1 MIKKTAVLTRAGFL
15 PVAAALTLMCSS
27 AARAEEPSASANSS
41 ATAAGQKPD
50 GATAATNSAVSTSDK
65 GANASVTSDEK
76 KPEQTDHKAT
86 AAADKDKT
94 PGAVAAQVPEP
105 LPQKPAGAADKTAVA
120 TDKDTA
126 SKDKTPDTVTA
137 KVPESQPQKPA
148 DSAQKTTATAAKD
161 KSDSDTSAKDTSAKD
176 TSAKD
181 TSAKDKAQTGA
192 ATANLVEPQPEK
204 SAQPAAKEDTTSN
217 KEPAQTKSGA
227 ASGTKVPDAT
237 AALPAASSGSASAGV
252 ADAVLPPADPI
263 VATVREKL
271 PKALKGASEEETAAL
286 VAFYDNLNG
295 SAIWVS
301 TDGLTAKGKA
311 VVKEL
316 GRADDWGL
324 SAADFRVPQLTSGT
338 LSPEAAADAE
348 IEVAR
353 AVLKYAR
360 YARGGRINPASISV
374 IFDVS
379 PTLIPPKRVLA
390 DITILDAPDAY
401 LRSLHPKH
409 AQFELLRQALLKA
422 RGSTEKEEEA
432 PAEDPALAVKLPP
445 GSVIKPGGTD
455 QQVAL
460 LRQRLKV
467 AVEDKAKENVYDA
480 KLQEAVREFQRA
492 NNLRPDAVIGN
503 NTRAVLNG
511 QPKPEPVTADS
522 KIERILVNME
532 RWRWLPEDLGKLYVW
547 DNVPEALTRI
557 VKDGKIIHTDKLVV
571 GQPTWPTPSF
581 SADMKTVVFHPTWGV
596 PDGIKAKELAPLLRK
611 SSGGGIFGLF
621 GGGYSADA
629 VLDAYQLHAYVNG
642 HQVDANSIDWSS
654 IDIRSV
660 AFQQPPG
667 PKNPLG
673 NVKFMFPNKHD
684 VYMHDTPEHELFSR
698 SFRALSHGCM
708 RVQDPRRFA
717 EIILGEDKGWSPE
730 KVRGMFAGGSQDVPL
745 DTHIPVHVTYL
756 TMRVDENGKL
766 QTYGDFY
773 GLDGRTAAA
782 LTGKAVR
789 FEQPAIQDDVVA
801 SGDGSGDDAPL
812 SGPPGQR
819 RAGAHKKQY
828 GAATLSDAITGLFSP

>member
-1 MIKKTAVLTRAGFL
+1 M
-15 PVAAALTLMCSS
+15 
-27 AARAEEPSASANSS
+27 
-41 ATAAGQKPD
+41 
-50 GATAATNSAVSTSDK
+50 
-65 GANASVTSDEK
+65 
-76 KPEQTDHKAT
+76 
-86 AAADKDKT
+86 
-94 PGAVAAQVPEP
+94 
-105 LPQKPAGAADKTAVA
+105 
-120 TDKDTA
+120 
-126 SKDKTPDTVTA
+126 
-137 KVPESQPQKPA
+137 
-148 DSAQKTTATAAKD
+148 
-161 KSDSDTSAKDTSAKD
+161 
-176 TSAKD
+176 
-181 TSAKDKAQTGA
+181 
-192 ATANLVEPQPEK
+192 
-204 SAQPAAKEDTTSN
+204 
-217 KEPAQTKSGA
+217 
-227 ASGTKVPDAT
+227 
-237 AALPAASSGSASAGV
+237 
-252 ADAVLPPADPI
+252 
-263 VATVREKL
+263 
-271 PKALKGASEEETAAL
+271 
-286 VAFYDNLNG
+286 
-295 SAIWVS
+295 
-301 TDGLTAKGKA
+301 
-311 VVKEL
+311 
-316 GRADDWGL
+316 
-324 SAADFRVPQLTSGT
+324 
-338 LSPEAAADAE
+338 
-348 IEVAR
+348 
-353 AVLKYAR
+353 
-360 YARGGRINPASISV
+360 
-374 IFDVS
+374 
-379 PTLIPPKRVLA
+379 
-390 DITILDAPDAY
+390 
-401 LRSLHPKH
+401 
-409 AQFELLRQALLKA
+409 
-422 RGSTEKEEEA
+422 
-432 PAEDPALAVKLPP
+432 PP
-445 GSVIKPGGTD
+445 GGVIKPGGTD

-467 AVEDKAKENVYDA
+467 AAEDKAKENVYDA

-511 QPKPEPVTADS
+511 QPKPEPVTANS

-801 SGDGSGDDAPL
+801 SG
-812 SGPPGQR
+812 R
-819 RAGAHKKQY
+819 RAPATTRLFWGRRASAERARKKQY
-828 GAATLSDAITGLFSP
+828 GARRRSPMPSRGCSRPNRISRVPELRARTSSPSLSAARFRSAGKSSAIHQLSNSASTCADLRPGRHPECYDVGAAHGQRRRMPSLGRRTRRARAALSGRSPERAQSISAPSTKVSRAVAVEKCLRFPLAGRRIESGLASGHVGEPIGFRSRKAQALLQASGVVRLARSRARRGAARGRAHERASPRSLRDGASRSTSTGMPSSGAASSASRMARAASTAPGAAKQPQELGADALARKPGEPGFLRDRGCETFGVRGRPVAVLGEKAEEAQDAQVVLADALRWHRR

>member
-1 MIKKTAVLTRAGFL
+1 MRG
-15 PVAAALTLMCSS
+15 
-27 AARAEEPSASANSS
+27 EEA
-41 ATAAGQKPD
+41 
-50 GATAATNSAVSTSDK
+50 
-65 GANASVTSDEK
+65 
-76 KPEQTDHKAT
+76 
-86 AAADKDKT
+86 
-94 PGAVAAQVPEP
+94 
-105 LPQKPAGAADKTAVA
+105 
-120 TDKDTA
+120 
-126 SKDKTPDTVTA
+126 
-137 KVPESQPQKPA
+137 
-148 DSAQKTTATAAKD
+148 
-161 KSDSDTSAKDTSAKD
+161 
-176 TSAKD
+176 
-181 TSAKDKAQTGA
+181 
-192 ATANLVEPQPEK
+192 
-204 SAQPAAKEDTTSN
+204 
-217 KEPAQTKSGA
+217 
-227 ASGTKVPDAT
+227 
-237 AALPAASSGSASAGV
+237 
-252 ADAVLPPADPI
+252 
-263 VATVREKL
+263 
-271 PKALKGASEEETAAL
+271 AAL
-286 VAFYDNLNG
+286 VAFYDTLNG
-295 SAIWVS
+295 PAIWVS
-301 TDGLTAKGKA
+301 TNGLTAKGKA
-311 VVKEL
+311 VVKEI
-316 GRADDWGL
+316 GNADDWGL
-324 SAADFRVPQLTSGT
+324 PAADFHVPKLTTGT

-348 IEVAR
+348 IEVAL

-360 YARGGRINPASISV
+360 YARGGRINPASISP

-422 RGSTEKEEEA
+422 RGSSGKEEEA
-432 PAEDPALAVKLPP
+432 PNEDPALAVKLPP
-445 GSVIKPGGTD
+445 GGVIKPGGTD
-455 QQVAL
+455 PQVAL

-467 AVEDKAKENVYDA
+467 PSDDKTKENVYDA
-480 KLQEAVREFQRA
+480 KLQEAVRQFQRA

-511 QPKPEPVTADS
+511 QPKPEPVTADA

-557 VKDGKIIHTDKLVV
+557 VKDGKIIHTDKIVV

-629 VLDAYQLHAYVNG
+629 VLDAYQLHASING
-642 HQVDANSIDWSS
+642 HQVDANSIDWNS

-673 NVKFMFPNKHD
+673 NVKFIFPNKHD
-684 VYMHDTPEHELFSR
+684 VYMHDTPEHDLFSR

-717 EIILGEDKGWSPE
+717 EIILGEDKGWSVE
-730 KVRGMFAGGSQDVPL
+730 KVRSMFNGGSVDVPL

-782 LTGKAVR
+782 LTGKAVH
-789 FEQPAIQDDVVA
+789 FNQPAIQDDVVA

-828 GAATLSDAITGLFSP
+828 GASNLADAISGLFSP

>member
-27 AARAEEPSASANSS
+27 AARTEEPSASAKSS
-41 ATAAGQKPD
+41 ATAAAQKPD
-50 GATAATNSAVSTSDK
+50 GTTAATNSAAITRDKSASTS
-65 GANASVTSDEK
+65 AASDEK
-76 KPEQTDHKAT
+76 KPEHAGDEAT
-86 AAADKDKT
+86 AAANKDKSDKDKAADKT
-94 PGAVAAQVPEP
+94 PGTITAKGAEP
-105 LPQKPAGAADKTAVA
+105 QPKASSGAPDKTA
-120 TDKDTA
+120 TDKDAANKGT
-126 SKDKTPDTVTA
+126 TPDAVTA
-137 KVPESQPQKPA
+137 KVPEPQPQKPA
-148 DSAQKTTATAAKD
+148 DSTAKTTAAAAKD
-161 KSDSDTSAKDTSAKD
+161 KSDSNNSAT
-176 TSAKD
+176 
-181 TSAKDKAQTGA
+181 DKALGGT
-192 ATANLVEPQPEK
+192 TANLATPQSEK
-204 SAQPAAKEDTTSN
+204 STRPAAKEDTASK
-217 KEPAQTKSGA
+217 KEPAETKNGA
-227 ASGTKVPDAT
+227 ASGTKAPDAT
-237 AALPAASSGSASAGV
+237 AALPAPSPGSASAGV
-252 ADAVLPPADPI
+252 ADAALPPADPI
-263 VATVREKL
+263 VADVREKL
-271 PKALKGASEEETAAL
+271 PKALKGANEEETAAL
-286 VAFYDNLNG
+286 VSFYDNLNG

-316 GRADDWGL
+316 GKADDWGL

-360 YARGGRINPASISV
+360 YARGGRVNPASISQ

-422 RGSTEKEEEA
+422 RGSSEKEEVA
-432 PAEDPALAVKLPP
+432 PAEDPALAIKMPP
-445 GSVIKPGGTD
+445 GGIIRPGGTD
-455 QQVAL
+455 QQVVL

-467 AVEDKAKENVYDA
+467 AAEDKAKENVYDA

-511 QPKPEPVTADS
+511 QPKPEPVTADA

-642 HQVDANSIDWSS
+642 HQVDANSIDWNS

-684 VYMHDTPEHELFSR
+684 VYMHDTPEHDLFSR

-730 KVRGMFAGGSQDVPL
+730 KVRSMFAGGSQDVPL

-782 LTGKAVR
+782 LTGKAVH

-801 SGDGSGDDAPL
+801 SGDDAPL

-819 RAGAHKKQY
+819 RPGAHKKQY
-828 GAATLSDAITGLFSP
+828 GAPTLADAISGLFSP